1 MAALAGF
8 TPSEIGKIREV
19 FPIPADHGTATGR
32 AILTRHLAHVG
43 DLAADPERAYPILDQ
58 SSGQAVLAVP
68 MLRDGIPI
76 GAINVQRRTAE
87 PFTDKQIDLIKTF
100 ADQAVIAMENARGIA
115 PGPP

>member
-1 MAALAGF
+1 MSGTWPLIPNAPTRYWTNRAA
-8 TPSEIGKIREV
+8 
-19 FPIPADHGTATGR
+19 
-32 AILTRHLAHVG
+32 
-43 DLAADPERAYPILDQ
+43 
-58 SSGQAVLAVP
+58 QAVLAVP

-100 ADQAVIAMENARGIA
+100 ADQAVIAMENARGVA